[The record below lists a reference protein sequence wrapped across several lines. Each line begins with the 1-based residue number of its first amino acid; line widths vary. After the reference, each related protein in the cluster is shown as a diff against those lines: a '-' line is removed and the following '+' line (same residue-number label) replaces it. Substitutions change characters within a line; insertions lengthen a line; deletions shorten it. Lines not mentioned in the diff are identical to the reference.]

1 MQKDSSIMLSLA
13 GIRYYYKNYPN
24 VFKKLKERHLT
35 KKWIN
40 LDLETQF
47 YHLTHNI
54 RDVNKNRVL
63 KQKKLYS
70 DNQFLLFNLP
80 I

>member
-1 MQKDSSIMLSLA
+1 MQRGNSMMLSEL
-13 GIRYYYKNYPN
+13 GVKYYYENY
-24 VFKKLKERHLT
+24 FFLYKKLKERHLT

-40 LDLETQF
+40 SDLETQF